1 MTIKELGEIMDAG
14 LDSLGLGVV
23 PLSMDQVVL
32 GDLKR
37 SRLHEIKVLFITGMN
52 DGKIPPNLEDRGII
66 SDDEKELCMEVLN
79 GKLTKDDF
87 IKIMLERCTV

>member
-37 SRLHEIKVLFITGMN
+37 SRLHEIKSFVHY
-52 DGKIPPNLEDRGII
+52 R
-66 SDDEKELCMEVLN
+66 DE
-79 GKLTKDDF
+79 
-87 IKIMLERCTV
+87 

>member
-1 MTIKELGEIMDAG
+1 MDAG

-66 SDDEKELCMEVLN
+66 SDDEKELLKAIWNYSV
-79 GKLTKDDF
+79 TKSFRAVDG
-87 IKIMLERCTV
+87 R